1 MPYYQ
6 VKDGIYVADGIA
18 MSCSNTEKEQPSLT
32 LFYDA
37 IEDDIYKGLN
47 LEMQRFADLKYLC
60 NQGVMLLNTALTT
73 EMNKPGSHKELWKPF
88 MVYLL
93 EEIFSKK
100 ENGIIFI
107 LAGKQSQYYA
117 KYINPL
123 QHYIIEVEHPAA
135 ASHKMR
141 KWQHE
146 KIFSKINYIL
156 KTNGKS
162 EVDWVYEK
170 PPF

>member
-141 KWQHE
+141 K
-146 KIFSKINYIL
+146 
-156 KTNGKS
+156 
-162 EVDWVYEK
+162 
-170 PPF
+170 